1 MSEPRS
7 LLLPIFCLVCLGI
20 VYGSLFP
27 FRFVTELDALAFTR
41 FGASWRNINSIGDI
55 LGNLVLFFPYGY
67 LACLLAERARRPLRA
82 AITLQASGGLL
93 ALFCQLAQMFTP
105 GRDAS
110 LVDWSVDVT
119 GMALGWLV
127 GLRLPLGTSAAKRGR
142 RSEHHLPLVLV
153 LFWLASQLLPGVPS
167 IDLQAWKDAVK
178 PLFALQRWYWQGALL
193 ATLCWLVCFHL
204 LEHRAGWRLSPVALC
219 VAAVCIFLARIVIV
233 ENRLEPV
240 AVSGLMCAILL
251 WPSAARH
258 WRGEYLAAALFVAYL
273 LDVVAPFVS
282 RGSPQGFGW
291 MPFAGYLQGSMLI
304 NAVALCRKLFV
315 FGAVVL
321 LFLGDK
327 PRRMIWAAGL
337 AACLLLLEVA
347 QRYVGRGTP
356 ALTDPI
362 LFLLL
367 AWLITGRSGVAR
379 R

>member
-82 AITLQASGGLL
+82 AITLQASGVLL

-193 ATLCWLVCFHL
+193 GALVVFVFL
-204 LEHRAGWRLSPVALC
+204 GGWRRSAGW
-219 VAAVCIFLARIVIV
+219 
-233 ENRLEPV
+233 
-240 AVSGLMCAILL
+240 CAFICLNTE
-251 WPSAARH
+251 RV
-258 WRGEYLAAALFVAYL
+258 G
-273 LDVVAPFVS
+273 
-282 RGSPQGFGW
+282 GFH
-291 MPFAGYLQGSMLI
+291 P
-304 NAVALCRKLFV
+304 
-315 FGAVVL
+315 
-321 LFLGDK
+321 
-327 PRRMIWAAGL
+327 
-337 AACLLLLEVA
+337 
-347 QRYVGRGTP
+347 
-356 ALTDPI
+356 
-362 LFLLL
+362 
-367 AWLITGRSGVAR
+367 
-379 R
+379 